1 MLSREFTQLPRS
13 KSAFN
18 RAVIIISA
26 RTNKRCHMTSYVCVR
41 ERARERERYVHTH
54 THVRA
59 RAHTHTCLCE
69 SCVQVHMD

>member
-26 RTNKRCHMTSYVCVR
+26 RTNKRCHMTSYVCV
-41 ERARERERYVHTH
+41 
-54 THVRA
+54 
-59 RAHTHTCLCE
+59 
-69 SCVQVHMD
+69 